1 MRYCVYI
8 LTSQTSPDRFYT
20 GFTQDLKKRLDH
32 HNAGAVPAT
41 KPYAPWIIKTY
52 VSFSDEQA
60 ARDFER
66 YLKTHSGRAF
76 AKKRL

>member
-1 MRYCVYI
+1 MRYYVYI
-8 LTSQTSPDRFYT
+8 LTSQICPGHFYT
-20 GFTQDLKKRLDH
+20 GFTQDLKKRLEH

-41 KPYAPWIIKTY
+41 RPYAPWTIKTY
-52 VSFSDEQA
+52 VSFSDEQS
-60 ARDFER
+60 ARNFER

>member
-8 LTSQTSPDRFYT
+8 LTSQTYPDRFYT

-32 HNAGAVPAT
+32 HNAGAVSAT
-41 KPYAPWIIKTY
+41 KPYAPWSIKTY
-52 VSFSDEQA
+52 VSFSDEQS
-60 ARDFER
+60 ARDFEK

>member
-1 MRYCVYI
+1 MRYYVYI
-8 LTSQTSPDRFYT
+8 LTSQTYPDRFYT
-20 GFTQDLKKRLDH
+20 GFTRDIKKRLDH

-41 KPYAPWIIKTY
+41 KPYAPWNIKTY
-52 VSFSDEQA
+52 VSFSNEQS

-76 AKKRL
+76 ARKRL